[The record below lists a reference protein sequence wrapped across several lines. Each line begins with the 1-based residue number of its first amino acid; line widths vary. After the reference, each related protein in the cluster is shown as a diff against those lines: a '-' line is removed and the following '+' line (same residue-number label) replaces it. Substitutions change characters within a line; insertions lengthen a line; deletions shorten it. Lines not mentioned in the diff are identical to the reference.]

1 MLLRRQTHVFYE
13 VVFHALPA
21 CNTLYPVFHVTP
33 YVMEYIFV
41 SLACCNAVCHRMA
54 LGTSRCGLCS
64 TPYYERRGQVK
75 RLNITVE
82 ILVNA
87 AGVCRVG
94 RLESCSEE
102 DLEAQLLLNVMGT
115 TLLTRRFVKGKPN
128 GCLLYY

>member
-1 MLLRRQTHVFYE
+1 M
-13 VVFHALPA
+13 
-21 CNTLYPVFHVTP
+21 
-33 YVMEYIFV
+33 
-41 SLACCNAVCHRMA
+41 
-54 LGTSRCGLCS
+54 
-64 TPYYERRGQVK
+64 K

-128 GCLLYY
+128 GRLLYY